1 MARRR
6 FGASQSEHR
15 DRARANL
22 PQIRRVVGVIRRQL
36 RSPPDCEAAASAMRD
51 LLHLEGSYLIDKY
64 ESGRAKR
71 ASYGGPRALFDKFV
85 KACVV
90 KPKTLTQARK
100 MRAVWR

>member
-1 MARRR
+1 MAKRR
-6 FGASQSEHR
+6 FGASAEKHR
-15 DRARANL
+15 DRAQSNL
-22 PQIRRVVGVIRRQL
+22 RQIRRVVGVVRRQL

-64 ESGRAKR
+64 EGARGGKGLISG
-71 ASYGGPRALFDKFV
+71 YGGPRGLFD

-90 KPKTLTQARK
+90 KPRSAAAARK